1 MATMTVAK
9 PRPQVRGV
17 DLPYDDGI
25 PLESEWHVA
34 AMGLLIDILRYHWRE
49 RRDIYVAGNLFVYF
63 APDQVKTRDFRGPD
77 FFVVKGVRDNHMRHS
92 WVVWEE
98 DGLTPDYVIELASES
113 TVKFDLNGKK
123 SIYERTLKT
132 PEYVVYDPNRE
143 RLRGWRLVRGRYEE
157 LAPNA
162 RGWLWSEELGLWLGV
177 AAYRFINQTTA
188 VKVLRFFDEDGELL
202 PTPHEAE
209 ARRAE
214 VEAQRAEAAS
224 QRAEAASQ
232 RAEAEAA
239 ARRAAEAEIAR
250 LRALLAQP
258 GRE

>member
-1 MATMTVAK
+1 
-9 PRPQVRGV
+9 
-17 DLPYDDGI
+17 
-25 PLESEWHVA
+25 
-34 AMGLLIDILRYHWRE
+34 
-49 RRDIYVAGNLFVYF
+49 
-63 APDQVKTRDFRGPD
+63 
-77 FFVVKGVRDNHMRHS
+77 
-92 WVVWEE
+92 
-98 DGLTPDYVIELASES
+98 
-113 TVKFDLNGKK
+113 
-123 SIYERTLKT
+123 
-132 PEYVVYDPNRE
+132 
-143 RLRGWRLVRGRYEE
+143 VRGRYEE

-209 ARRAE
+209 A
-214 VEAQRAEAAS
+214 

-250 LRALLAQP
+250 LQALLAQQ